1 MPLLLTSS
9 ILLYIG
15 PGMSG
20 GVLTAIIGIL
30 ASFVFSMI
38 AILWYPLKKL
48 FHFIRA
54 KFDRQ

>member
-1 MPLLLTSS
+1 MPILLALN
-9 ILLYIG
+9 IMLYIG

-30 ASFVFSMI
+30 ASFFFSMI

-48 FHFIRA
+48 FHLI
-54 KFDRQ
+54 KTKLNRQ